1 MAKILVVDD
10 NATNR
15 SLLTTL
21 LESQGHQVFAAA
33 DGLEALALA
42 RERLP
47 ALIISD
53 ILMPTMD
60 GYGLVRQLR
69 EDPQLAAT
77 HVVFYTAHY
86 HEREARNLA
95 EHLGVARILL
105 KPCEPEEILRCTQQV
120 LAGEPAVQQPPPAA
134 EFDREH
140 LRLMTDKLSEKA
152 DALQR
157 VNSSLA
163 ALLDLN
169 LHLASEHDP
178 RRLLEEVCRGA
189 RELIGAQYAFLS
201 VRDKNG
207 GDAVLYMH
215 SGIDASI
222 VEPHGPVNI
231 ETGPLARIT
240 SALKPCRFRNDGGDP
255 SALGL
260 PAGYPPAHCLLA
272 APVVSLNSHHGW
284 VWLVNK
290 VGASSFDSQDERILG
305 ILAAQVGRIYENGSL
320 YLQVQRHAESLLLE
334 MAEHER
340 AAAQLRDSEERFR
353 QLAENIQ
360 DVFWISSPDHAEII
374 YVSPAYEAIWGR
386 SRQSLYASPGD
397 WQQAILPED
406 QARLQS
412 ALDETV
418 GGTTRYVSEYRIRSS
433 DGSVRWILDRG
444 FPVLDSRGAPY
455 RLVGVAKDVTEQ
467 KQAEA
472 QIQRLNRVYAVLSG
486 INSLIVR
493 AATRTEL
500 FKEACRLA
508 VEDGQFRMAWAGWV
522 DERTAQIQTSAWA
535 GDSPD
540 LVESGLLQIHPGA
553 AETLMSRAMQ
563 LQRAEICNDL
573 AVADVMLVPRCKEM
587 LSRGYRAM
595 VVLPLLLAGKS
606 SGCLVFVAGEAE
618 LFDPQEMRLLNELAG
633 DVSFALDH
641 IQKSERINYLAYY
654 DALTGLANRTFFHE
668 RLSQHATAAAR
679 AKRNFALVILDI
691 ERLGLINDTLG
702 RQAGDELLKQV
713 AERFVNCVGD
723 AADIGRIGPDHFAV
737 VIAEAGAGP
746 EVMRT
751 VEDWLR
757 RSLGSPFSLAGS
769 EVSMSARAGIALF
782 PDDGED
788 ADVLLRNADAALK
801 KAKAGSEQCLFYTQ
815 QLSERVSERLA
826 LETKLRKAL
835 EKEEF
840 VLHYQPKVDV
850 ESRQLEGVEALLRW
864 QSPDLGLVPP
874 GRFIPLLEETGLIIE
889 VGAWAMRQANLDR
902 GRWLEQRLP
911 APRVAV
917 NLSMVQLRKKDIVH
931 SISNLLKLAGAEHGL
946 DVEITESMIMDDAE
960 TSIGKLRAI
969 RSLGVNIAL
978 DDFGTGYSSLAYL
991 AKLPVQALK
1000 IDRSFIAAMLDDPA
1014 AMTLVQTMISLA
1026 HSLRMHVIAE
1036 GVESEEQAKILRLLR
1051 CDQMQGYLISKPVTF
1066 DEMTAKLTRT
1076 RT

>member
-1 MAKILVVDD
+1 MAKILIVDD

-21 LESQGHQVFAAA
+21 LASQGHQVSEAA

-42 RERLP
+42 RVQRP

-60 GYGLVRQLR
+60 GYDLVRQLR
-69 EDPQLAAT
+69 ADPQLART
-77 HVVFYTAHY
+77 RVVFYTAHY
-86 HEREARNLA
+86 HEREAHNLA
-95 EHLGVARILL
+95 EHLGVSRILL
-105 KPCEPEEILRCTQQV
+105 KPCEPEEILRCIEQV

-134 EFDREH
+134 EFDRDH

-169 LHLASEHDP
+169 LQLASEHDP
-178 RRLLEEVCRGA
+178 RMLLEEVCRGA

-201 VRDKNG
+201 VRDKSD

-222 VEPHGPVNI
+222 VELHGPVHI
-231 ETGPLARIT
+231 DTGPLARIM
-240 SALKPCRFRNDGGDP
+240 SAHKPCRFRNDGGDP
-255 SALGL
+255 AMLGL
-260 PAGYPPAHCLLA
+260 PAVYPPAHCLLA
-272 APVVSLNSHHGW
+272 APIASLTSHHGW

-290 VGASSFDSQDERILG
+290 FGASSFDSQDERILG

-340 AAAQLRDSEERFR
+340 AATQLRDSEERFR
-353 QLAENIQ
+353 QLAENIE

-374 YVSPAYEAIWGR
+374 YVSPAYETIWGR
-386 SRQSLYASPGD
+386 SRQSLYANPGD

-406 QARLQS
+406 QARLQR
-412 ALDETV
+412 ALDETL
-418 GGTTRYVSEYRIRSS
+418 GGTSRYVSEYRIRRP

-444 FPVLDSRGAPY
+444 FPVLGSQGAAY

-467 KQAEA
+467 KQAQA

-486 INSLIVR
+486 INSLIAR

-500 FKEACRLA
+500 FNEACRLA
-508 VEDGQFRMAWAGWV
+508 VEHGRFRMAWAGWV
-522 DERTAQIQTSAWA
+522 EERTEQIRTSAWA

-540 LVESGLLQIHPGA
+540 LVESGLLQVHPEG
-553 AETLMSRAMQ
+553 ETLMSRAMR

-573 AVADVMLVPRCKEM
+573 AAADATLVPRCNEM
-587 LSRGYRAM
+587 LARGYQAM

-606 SGCLVFVAGEAE
+606 AGCLVFVAGEAE
-618 LFDPQEMRLLNELAG
+618 LFDSQEMRLLNELAG
-633 DVSFALDH
+633 DISFALDH
-641 IQKSERINYLAYY
+641 IRKSERINYLAYY
-654 DALTGLANRTFFHE
+654 DALTGLANRTLFHE

-679 AKRNFALVILDI
+679 AKRNFALVIIDL
-691 ERLGLINDTLG
+691 ERLGMINDTFG

-713 AERFVNCVGD
+713 AERFVECVGA
-723 AADIGRIGPDHFAV
+723 AADMGRIGPDHFAV
-737 VIAEAGAGP
+737 VIAEAPTAA
-746 EVMRT
+746 EVVRT
-751 VEDWLR
+751 VEEWLR
-757 RSLGSPFSLAGS
+757 RSLGSPFSFAGS

-782 PDDGED
+782 PDDGAD

-801 KAKAGSEQCLFYTQ
+801 KAKASSEQCLLYTHQ
-815 QLSERVSERLA
+815 PSERMSERLT

-850 ESRQLEGVEALLRW
+850 ETRQMAGVEALLRW

-874 GRFIPLLEETGLIIE
+874 GRFIALLEETGLIIE
-889 VGAWAMRQANLDR
+889 VGAWAMRQANFDR
-902 GRWLEQRLP
+902 ARWLEQRLP

-917 NLSMVQLRKKDIVH
+917 NLSMAQLRRKDIVH

-960 TSIGKLRAI
+960 TSIAKLRAI

-1026 HSLRMHVIAE
+1026 HSLRMHVVAE

-1051 CDQMQGYLISKPVTF
+1051 CDQMQGYLISKPLTF
-1066 DEMTAKLTRT
+1066 DAMTAKLTRS
-1076 RT
+1076 RP